1 MPDPNLVPKLI
12 ERLLRLTDEGRIDWK
27 ETASEDYFQATVAQ
41 YVVTIGRARNNWDA
55 LDNHW
60 DYQIRV
66 ADRKGTLIDEA
77 AYSDFGDNTRTSEVS
92 PPNSALTLLY
102 EAARRSA
109 RNVDK
114 ALTDLLA
121 SLDLLE
127 K

>member
-12 ERLLRLTDEGRIDWK
+12 QRLLRLTDEGRIDWK
-27 ETASEDYFQATVAQ
+27 ETASEDDFQATVAQ
-41 YVVTIGRARNNWDA
+41 YVVTIGRARNRDNWDA
-55 LDNHW
+55 W

>member
-12 ERLLRLTDEGRIDWK
+12 ERLINLTAEGKIDWK
-27 ETASEDYFQATVAQ
+27 DTASEDDFQATVAQ
-41 YVVTIGRARNNWDA
+41 YVVTMSRTRNLDNWDA
-55 LDNHW
+55 SW

-77 AYSDFGDNTRTSEVS
+77 SDRDFDRDLKIAEHS
-92 PPNSALTLLY
+92 PFKAFTLLY
-102 EAARRSA
+102 DAARRSA

-114 ALTDLLA
+114 ALTELLP
-121 SLDLLE
+121 SLDSLE

>member
-12 ERLLRLTDEGRIDWK
+12 ERLLGLTDEGRIDWK
-27 ETASEDYFQATVAQ
+27 ETASEDAFQATVAQ
-41 YVVTIGRARNNWDA
+41 YVVTIGRARNSNNWGA
-55 LDNHW
+55 W
-60 DYQIRV
+60 DYEIRV

-77 AYSDFGDNTRTSEVS
+77 ADSDFDNDVKIGVH
-92 PPNSALTLLY
+92 PPYKALTLLY
-102 EAARRSA
+102 DGARRSA

-121 SLDLLE
+121 SLDSLE